1 MIDKFSSSKLF
12 KFVSML
18 FLSVLFVTLLLPI
31 INAPLH
37 GDDLISPFN
46 YYLEYDGK
54 LRNYLLNFSL
64 SFDGH
69 FNFLGEIFGALW
81 LDFWIS
87 ILVQTNSI
95 YQFIM
100 AYRIFKILVMLL
112 FLLLAMKLNRMV
124 FPNLSLG
131 LTGFYTLLSF
141 LIITVYHTNWSSD
154 PVGNYPLTGYLS
166 TSIGVIYI
174 ILLQSKKLDN
184 RIYVNLAIIV
194 VAVLYYEINIG
205 LIAVLLYYLKPKL
218 GTKKIVLITIAL
230 ISIAFCTYSLL
241 LAPNAYSGGQLSLSW
256 KFFYSFFLQIISI
269 VPPITFP
276 LAIYFSKI
284 TIVSSLIFC
293 ALLFRISRKLVN
305 NLNDS
310 RNIQNTPPK
319 SKKIFTFNNTEKL
332 LLIYFLIS
340 CLILALS
347 KKYQNEIV
355 IPGQVYMSY
364 TSGQLLLVVYLTRIL
379 IEFYH
384 VRKLSQFWMVV
395 IIALSICFQNYSLV
409 NKLNE
414 RSSFSQDILYSWNEP
429 IEERCNAVKNFN
441 SYKLDKSYMENF
453 QVSFSKIFYDI
464 KSEAY
469 CNESKPYAKK

>member
-1 MIDKFSSSKLF
+1 
-12 KFVSML
+12 
-18 FLSVLFVTLLLPI
+18 
-31 INAPLH
+31 
-37 GDDLISPFN
+37 
-46 YYLEYDGK
+46 
-54 LRNYLLNFSL
+54 
-64 SFDGH
+64 
-69 FNFLGEIFGALW
+69 
-81 LDFWIS
+81 
-87 ILVQTNSI
+87 
-95 YQFIM
+95 M

-131 LTGFYTLLSF
+131 LTGLYTLLSF

-166 TSIGVIYI
+166 ISIGAIYI

-218 GTKKIVLITIAL
+218 GTKKIALITIAL
-230 ISIAFCTYSLL
+230 ISIAFCTYLL
-241 LAPNAYSGGQLSLSW
+241 LISPNAYSGGQLSLSW
-256 KFFYSFFLQIISI
+256 KFFYSFFLQLISI

-284 TIVSSLIFC
+284 TIVSSLIFST
-293 ALLFRISRKLVN
+293 LLFTISRKLVK

-310 RNIQNTPPK
+310 RNVQNITLK
-319 SKKIFTFNNTEKL
+319 NKKIFTFNDTEKL
-332 LLIYFLIS
+332 LLIYFVTS
-340 CLILALS
+340 CFILALS

-355 IPGQVYMSY
+355 IPGQVYMSF
-364 TSGQLLLVVYLTRIL
+364 TSGQLLFIVYLTRIL

-395 IIALSICFQNYSLV
+395 IIASSIGFQNYSLV

-414 RSSFSQDILYSWNEP
+414 RSSFSQDVLYSWNEP

-441 SYKLDKSYMENF
+441 SYKLDKSYM
-453 QVSFSKIFYDI
+453 
-464 KSEAY
+464 
-469 CNESKPYAKK
+469 

>member
-1 MIDKFSSSKLF
+1 MIDKFSSSKPF

-18 FLSVLFVTLLLPI
+18 FLSALFVALLLPI
-31 INAPLH
+31 INAPIH

-69 FNFLGEIFGALW
+69 FNFLGEIFSALW
-81 LDFWIS
+81 LDFWTR

-95 YQFIM
+95 YQFIL
-100 AYRIFKILVMLL
+100 AYRILKILVMFL

-124 FPNLSLG
+124 SPNLSLG

-141 LIITVYHTNWSSD
+141 LMITVYHTNWSSD

-166 TSIGVIYI
+166 TAIGAIYI

-194 VAVLYYEINIG
+194 VAVLYYEINIS

-218 GTKKIVLITIAL
+218 GTKKITLITTAL
-230 ISIAFCTYSLL
+230 ISIAICTYLLL

-293 ALLFRISRKLVN
+293 ALLFRVSRKLVN

-310 RNIQNTPPK
+310 GNIQNILPK
-319 SKKIFTFNNTEKL
+319 SKKIFIFNNTEKL
-332 LLIYFLIS
+332 LLIYFVTS

-364 TSGQLLLVVYLTRIL
+364 TSGQLLFIVYLTRIL

-384 VRKLSQFWMVV
+384 VRKLSQFWMVI
-395 IIALSICFQNYSLV
+395 IIASSIGFQNYSLV

-414 RSSFSQDILYSWNEP
+414 RSSFSQDILYSWDRP
-429 IEERCNAVKNFN
+429 IEERCNAVENFN
-441 SYKLDKSYMENF
+441 SYKLDKSYMETF

-469 CNESKPYAKK
+469 CNESKPYARE

>member
-1 MIDKFSSSKLF
+1 MIDKFSSSKPF
-12 KFVSML
+12 KFVSRL

-141 LIITVYHTNWSSD
+141 LMITVYHTNWSSD

-218 GTKKIVLITIAL
+218 GTKKIVLITVAL
-230 ISIAFCTYSLL
+230 ISIAFCTYLLL

-256 KFFYSFFLQIISI
+256 KFFYSFFLQLISI
-269 VPPITFP
+269 FPPITFP

-284 TIVSSLIFC
+284 TIVSSLIFSM
-293 ALLFRISRKLVN
+293 LLFTISRKLVK

-310 RNIQNTPPK
+310 RNVQNITLK
-319 SKKIFTFNNTEKL
+319 NKKIFTFNDTEKL
-332 LLIYFLIS
+332 LLIYFVTS
-340 CLILALS
+340 CFILALS

-355 IPGQVYMSY
+355 IPGQVYMSF
-364 TSGQLLLVVYLTRIL
+364 TSGQLLFIVYLTRIL

-395 IIALSICFQNYSLV
+395 IIASSIGFQNYSLV

-414 RSSFSQDILYSWNEP
+414 RSSFSQDVLYSWNEP

-441 SYKLDKSYMENF
+441 SYKLDRSYMANF

-464 KSEAY
+464 KSESY
-469 CNESKPYAKK
+469 CKEIKPYAKK

>member
-1 MIDKFSSSKLF
+1 MIDKFSSSKPF

-230 ISIAFCTYSLL
+230 ISIAFCTYLLL

-256 KFFYSFFLQIISI
+256 NFFYSFFLQLISI
-269 VPPITFP
+269 FPPITFP

-293 ALLFRISRKLVN
+293 GLLILISRQILTTCIK
-305 NLNDS
+305 S
-310 RNIQNTPPK
+310 RPEQKTLTLFK
-319 SKKIFTFNNTEKL
+319 ELLAFNSIEKL
-332 LLIYFLIS
+332 ILVYFVGSSVI
-340 CLILALS
+340 IALTQ
-347 KKYQNEIV
+347 KYQNEIV
-355 IPGQVYMSY
+355 VPGQVYMSY
-364 TSGQLLLVVYLTRIL
+364 TSGQLFLIIFVSRIM
-379 IEFYH
+379 IKYYQITSFKH
-384 VRKLSQFWMVV
+384 F
-395 IIALSICFQNYSLV
+395 IALIALASSVCFQNYV
-409 NKLNE
+409 MVQTLNE
-414 RSSFSQDILYSWNEP
+414 RTQYTQDVLYSWDSSKNL
-429 IEERCNAVKNFN
+429 RCSSISQFY
-441 SYKLDKSYMENF
+441 SYRLDKEYMNRF
-453 QVSFSKIFYDI
+453 DKSFRKIYYDL
-464 KSEAY
+464 KMDSFCDEKY
-469 CNESKPYAKK
+469 RP

>member
-1 MIDKFSSSKLF
+1 MIDKFSNSKPF

-18 FLSVLFVTLLLPI
+18 FLCALFVTLLLPI
-31 INAPLH
+31 INAPIH

-69 FNFLGEIFGALW
+69 FNFLGEIFSALW
-81 LDFWIS
+81 LDFWIR

-100 AYRIFKILVMLL
+100 AYRILKIIVMLL

-124 FPNLSLG
+124 SPNLSLG

-141 LIITVYHTNWSSD
+141 LLVTVYHTNWSSD

-166 TSIGVIYI
+166 TAIGAIYI

-218 GTKKIVLITIAL
+218 GTKKITLITIAL
-230 ISIAFCTYSLL
+230 ISITIFTYLLL

-269 VPPITFP
+269 LPPITFP

-293 ALLFRISRKLVN
+293 VLLFRVSRKLVT

-310 RNIQNTPPK
+310 GNIQNILPK
-319 SKKIFTFNNTEKL
+319 SKKIFIFNNTEKL
-332 LLIYFLIS
+332 LLIYFVTS

-364 TSGQLLLVVYLTRIL
+364 TSGQLLFIVYLTRIL

-384 VRKLSQFWMVV
+384 VRKLSQFWMVI
-395 IIALSICFQNYSLV
+395 IIASCIGFQNYSLV
-409 NKLNE
+409 SKLNE
-414 RSSFSQDILYSWNEP
+414 RSSFSQDILYSWDGP
-429 IEERCNAVKNFN
+429 IEERCNAVENFN
-441 SYKLDKSYMENF
+441 SYKLDKSYMETF

-469 CNESKPYAKK
+469 CNESKPYARE